1 MPVTDYFRQVQK
13 EISSSGLIVDSR
25 LTYEER
31 SPYAGYISGVVVVE
45 GGAEIHIREYVD
57 ARYGIKYL
65 KYAYHC
71 MLGRKFLFR
80 YDNTEDPQAKALSTS
95 PEHKHTS
102 DGKIIAS
109 HKPKLST
116 VILEAAKAVL

>member
-1 MPVTDYFRQVQK
+1 VPVTEYFSQVQK
-13 EISSSGLIVDSR
+13 EISSSTLIIGTR

-31 SPYAGYISGVVVVE
+31 SPYAGYISGTIVVE
-45 GGAEIHIREYVD
+45 GGVEIHIREYVD
-57 ARYGIKYL
+57 VRYGIKYL

-71 MLGRKFLFR
+71 ICGKRFLFR
-80 YDNTEDPQAKALSTS
+80 YDNTADPQANALSS
-95 PEHKHTS
+95 APEHKHTS

-116 VILEAAKAVL
+116 VILEAAKSVL